1 MNFFTNIVD
10 TIKRKKAELDDRR
23 AFLDEVE
30 AKTKPIRR
38 AAYMKQMFSEC
49 VNEGVEKAKAD
60 AAKKVSKVNTQQNPS
75 GLMEGINNPYKFL
88 EGHPAFQKTK
98 SKGGNK
104 K

>member
-1 MNFFTNIVD
+1 
-10 TIKRKKAELDDRR
+10 
-23 AFLDEVE
+23 
-30 AKTKPIRR
+30 
-38 AAYMKQMFSEC
+38 MFSEC